1 MLRENFF
8 IISEVALRPQTNAQ
22 WISFPV
28 SILKWLEKS
37 VKRICKKLSEE
48 IGRPLFELLHE
59 INYLLFV
66 ILTAVHNLWII
77 RKLAMLLY
85 RNFTRKM
92 L

>member
-59 INYLLFV
+59 INYLLFI

-77 RKLAMLLY
+77 RKLA
-85 RNFTRKM
+85 T
-92 L
+92 